1 MRSPPRLLVFF
12 TAAVLVLV
20 LVIAALS
27 ADTFWLLPVAFVI
40 LIAAAV
46 VVLWPVGKAL
56 GQGEKPDPVTDA
68 RLEDEGA
75 GSRMGLQGADEPD
88 EAQRGRTG

>member
-1 MRSPPRLLVFF
+1 MRSPPRLLVIF

-40 LIAAAV
+40 VLVTAV
-46 VVLWPVGKAL
+46 VVLRPVGKAL
-56 GQGEKPDPVTDA
+56 GQGDKPDPVTDA
-68 RLEDEGA
+68 RLEEEGA
-75 GSRMGLQGADEPD
+75 GSRLGLQETEDSD
-88 EAQRGRTG
+88 EASRRGPG